1 MDITKMCLLIQPG
14 MTQIRNRIEYVADS
28 GILDIVIHYKQR
40 RHFSQIINDAV
51 FIGQQTVRFTD
62 SALPVFGKAPCIRFY
77 SILARNALSLS
88 VFGAP
93 STSLGSPC
101 SQITP

>member
-1 MDITKMCLLIQPG
+1 MRAPTGTAVQCVVSFFRNVVGARIARPHDIK
-14 MTQIRNRIEYVADS
+14 
-28 GILDIVIHYKQR
+28 
-40 RHFSQIINDAV
+40 
-51 FIGQQTVRFTD
+51 
-62 SALPVFGKAPCIRFY
+62 SALPFFGKAPCIRFY

>member
-1 MDITKMCLLIQPG
+1 MDMDIIAYRHSFFNLFYSVFH
-14 MTQIRNRIEYVADS
+14 ES
-28 GILDIVIHYKQR
+28 GIPYK
-40 RHFSQIINDAV
+40 FK
-51 FIGQQTVRFTD
+51 
-62 SALPVFGKAPCIRFY
+62 SALPFFGKAPCIRFY